1 MKFRLHRRSA
11 VLPNLLPLIDVVLLL
26 LIFFMISSTFV
37 VQPGIQVNLPK
48 STIAERREPEDVTL
62 ILTREKALYLN
73 DRRVT
78 VPELWGRLVD
88 MYRRQP
94 DFMLV
99 IKADRQV
106 PHGSVVEVMDI
117 AKQVGVRRLAIAT
130 RPKKQEAE
138 R

>member
-1 MKFRLHRRSA
+1 MKFRLHRRPA

-88 MYRRQP
+88 MYRRRP
-94 DFMLV
+94 DLMLV

-117 AKQVGVRRLAIAT
+117 AKQAGVRRLAIAT

>member
-1 MKFRLHRRSA
+1 MKFRLHRRPA
-11 VLPNLLPLIDVVLLL
+11 VLPIDVVLLL

-88 MYRRQP
+88 MYRRRP
-94 DFMLV
+94 DLMLV

-117 AKQVGVRRLAIAT
+117 AKQAGVRRLAIAT

>member
-1 MKFRLHRRSA
+1 MKFRLHRRPA

-78 VPELWGRLVD
+78 VPELWGRLVY
-88 MYRRQP
+88 MYRSHP